1 MEENLKDNIFNDG
14 SRPSIVEVMDRRE
27 ERVYQIRQLLNSEN
41 CVVCLKL
48 NIPGEVKNND
58 WILKVFDK
66 AVEKIDKKL
75 LENGIDIE
83 KKSVQNLK
91 TGPEYIFSVIEDSKI
106 IKEYMVEIEEETPIG
121 RLYDIDVETADGSVS
136 RQDINKEERKCFI
149 CDKPSKICSSSR
161 AHSVEEMLA
170 YISGLILNEIE

>member
-83 KKSVQNLK
+83 KKVSSK
-91 TGPEYIFSVIEDSKI
+91 FKDRTGIYF
-106 IKEYMVEIEEETPIG
+106 
-121 RLYDIDVETADGSVS
+121 
-136 RQDINKEERKCFI
+136 
-149 CDKPSKICSSSR
+149 
-161 AHSVEEMLA
+161 
-170 YISGLILNEIE
+170 